1 MTGNRPKKK
10 ASVLAILLLLVSR
23 LSYAR
28 ETASIGATD
37 KEDISAFLP
46 PVRGLGFNEP
56 RQEIPDKGSIA
67 PEQSSAEKLVLIAS
81 ALSWLG
87 TPYLLGGF
95 SKAGVDCS
103 GFIHSILASSLPEMG
118 PFPRRSEGYA
128 FIGQEAAAIEPGD
141 ILLFAQDKVIYH
153 VGMALSSHTFI
164 HSASEGA
171 RTGVIISSLGEGNW
185 GARLFGVRRLG
196 S

>member
-1 MTGNRPKKK
+1 MIGNRQKKK
-10 ASVLAILLLLVSR
+10 ASFLAIALLLMSR
-23 LSYAR
+23 LSFAR
-28 ETASIGATD
+28 ETVSFGTTET
-37 KEDISAFLP
+37 EDIAAFLP
-46 PVRGLGFNEP
+46 PVRGLDFSEP
-56 RQEIPDKGSIA
+56 RQDIPDKGPIA
-67 PEQSSAEKLVLIAS
+67 PEYASEQILKLIAS
-81 ALSWLG
+81 ALAWLG

-103 GFIHSILASSLPEMG
+103 GFIHNILSSSIPELG
-118 PFPRRSEGYA
+118 PFPRRSEEYA
-128 FIGQEAAAIEPGD
+128 LIGAEAAAIEPGD

-153 VGMALSSHTFI
+153 VGLALSSHTFI

-185 GARLFGVRRLG
+185 SARLFGVRRLG